1 MRSHTRVTR
10 RRRGERRAIALLAG
24 CASGSTPATD
34 IDLGPGPAVA
44 GEVKA
49 GALEGVTLS
58 FVSWGGG
65 YQDVQMETVGMPFAE
80 ASGARVLSDGPTE
93 YAKIEAQVKTGQVSW
108 DVVDV
113 DANWVA
119 PNCGTTIMKL
129 DFDLIDTSGLP
140 EGTWNDCS
148 VPANRFGDVFAFNA
162 EKLGTAPTSW
172 ADFFDVEKFP
182 GKRAIDQDVD
192 TGVFEAAL
200 LADGVAPEDL
210 YPLDVDR
217 AVAKL
222 EHDPRPHYLLVVR
235 GAGAA
240 APRNRRSSNGH
251 RLDEPCA
258 RCGRG
263 RRPCRGR
270 LEPGVRDLRIPR
282 RSERERRTPQR
293 RWRSSTSTSGSTTR
307 TPRSRRP
314 TDPGPVHVDSTPEFD
329 GIAGD
334 FQITN
339 PEIVDKTV
347 LINNDY
353 SGENLDE
360 LTAAYQSW
368 VQGS

>member
-1 MRSHTRVTR
+1 MRSHTRSLAA
-10 RRRGERRAIALLAG
+10 GAASIAAIALLAG

-49 GALEGVTLS
+49 GALGGVTLS

-182 GKRAIDQDVD
+182 GKRAINQDVD

-222 EHDPRPHYLLVVR
+222 NTIRDHIIFWSSGAQAQQLLETGEAAMGIVWTSRARGAAEAGAPVEVVWNQAFETYESLVVPT
-235 GAGAA
+235 GTKNPAA
-240 APRNRRSSNGH
+240 AMAFINFYIGVDQQTAFAQANG
-251 RLDEPCA
+251 
-258 RCGRG
+258 
-263 RRPCRGR
+263 
-270 LEPGVRDLRIPR
+270 
-282 RSERERRTPQR
+282 S
-293 RWRSSTSTSGSTTR
+293 
-307 TPRSRRP
+307 
-314 TDPGPVHVDSTPEFD
+314 GPVHVDSTPEFD

-353 SGENLDE
+353 WGENLDE